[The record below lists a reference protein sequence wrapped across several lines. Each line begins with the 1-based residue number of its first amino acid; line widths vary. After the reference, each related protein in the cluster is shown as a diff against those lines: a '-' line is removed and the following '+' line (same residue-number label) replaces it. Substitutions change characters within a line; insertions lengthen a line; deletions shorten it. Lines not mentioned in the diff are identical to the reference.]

1 MAIDINKILDE
12 ARALGCSDLHFTV
25 GIPPIVRPVSYTHL
39 TLPTIA

>member
-25 GIPPIVRPVSYTHL
+25 GLSLIHI
-39 TLPTIA
+39 

>member
-25 GIPPIVRPVSYTHL
+25 GIPPIVRQDHRPGGNEG
-39 TLPTIA
+39 